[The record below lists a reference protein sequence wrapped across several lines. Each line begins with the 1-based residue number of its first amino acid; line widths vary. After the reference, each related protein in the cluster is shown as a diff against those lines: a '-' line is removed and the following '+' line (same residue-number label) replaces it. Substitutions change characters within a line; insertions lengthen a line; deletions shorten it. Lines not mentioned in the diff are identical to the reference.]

1 MRMSCLEQPSI
12 TGMGKLNLRLK
23 AIQFSMSV
31 KKFSRHSSGVLPVAQ
46 TPSKSGTRRIV
57 RLLIIY
63 DLVDSL
69 GDRSLDVLE
78 EHIKRITLPEDN
90 NSIPKS
96 RALCVQANLASHESE
111 DARPSGLGPPVGP
124 RLEGSW
130 QGHSLGGAGVR
141 RWKTKSQVKIRKNH
155 PCRQAIGI
163 NIKSFDLLYLADKN
177 DNPR

>member
-1 MRMSCLEQPSI
+1 MPR
-12 TGMGKLNLRLK
+12 RLL
-23 AIQFSMSV
+23 
-31 KKFSRHSSGVLPVAQ
+31 SRGLGV
-46 TPSKSGTRRIV
+46 V
-57 RLLIIY
+57 RLFIIY

-90 NSIPKS
+90 NFIPKS
-96 RALCVQANLASHESE
+96 RALCVQANLASQESE

-124 RLEGSW
+124 RLEAPGRAIRLEAREFGDGSEKPG
-130 QGHSLGGAGVR
+130 QN
-141 RWKTKSQVKIRKNH
+141 KKNY